1 MFGSARLLSSLASLA
16 LLSVPCRAAPLG
28 LVLSGG
34 GAKGA
39 YQIGVWKALC
49 EKGLEGDVVAI
60 SGTSVGAINA
70 ALFALVPDPVRCVEL
85 WREVSATAFS
95 VNAQAVDRE
104 LTKTLDDAT
113 ELRDEMKA
121 ERRRRIR
128 RIERMYGRPPTQEEL
143 DEIDGD
149 LALESRLSMGAALL
163 LRLAEKISD
172 ATDGKSK
179 AVGFCDSKKF
189 RDELLSA
196 LPDKWRRDSPQVYVT
211 AVEKASSRARVFS
224 LRNLPKAEV
233 VSRIMASAAIPGVF
247 DSVEIDGEMFIDG
260 GFEAKGGDNTP
271 VQPILDRHPEVRNI
285 IVVSLVHKADVLGPD
300 VSRRSDGVTVTTI
313 RPSQDIAGRLRGL
326 QGIFDVTPEQANR
339 LVQMGHDDAI
349 QALRAIKLPR

>member
-1 MFGSARLLSSLASLA
+1 MIGSSRLLSSLASLA
-16 LLSVPCRAAPLG
+16 LLSAPCHAEPLG

-39 YQIGVWKALC
+39 YQIGVWRALC
-49 EKGLEGDVVAI
+49 EKGLDKDVVAI

-70 ALFALVPDPVRCVEL
+70 ALFALVRDPERCGEL
-85 WREVSATAFS
+85 WRKVSATAFS
-95 VNAQAVDRE
+95 VNSQAVDKE
-104 LTKTLDDAT
+104 LTKTFDDAA

-128 RIERMYGRPPTQEEL
+128 RIERTHGRPPTQEEL
-143 DEIDGD
+143 DEIDSD

-163 LRLAEKISD
+163 LRLAEKISE
-172 ATDGKSK
+172 ATDGKAK
-179 AVGFCDSKKF
+179 AVGFCDSGNF
-189 RDELLSA
+189 RDDLLAS
-196 LPDKWRRDSPQVYVT
+196 LPGKWRWNSPQVYVT
-211 AVEKASSRARVFS
+211 AIEKASSRARVFS
-224 LRNLPKAEV
+224 LRNLPKADV

-247 DSVEIDGEMFIDG
+247 DSVEIDKAMYIDG

-285 IVVSLVHKADVLGPD
+285 LVVSLVHKAGVQAPD

-326 QGIFDVTPEQANR
+326 QGIFDVTPAQANR
-339 LVQMGHDDAI
+339 LMQMGYDDAI
-349 QALRAIKLPR
+349 EALRAVELAR